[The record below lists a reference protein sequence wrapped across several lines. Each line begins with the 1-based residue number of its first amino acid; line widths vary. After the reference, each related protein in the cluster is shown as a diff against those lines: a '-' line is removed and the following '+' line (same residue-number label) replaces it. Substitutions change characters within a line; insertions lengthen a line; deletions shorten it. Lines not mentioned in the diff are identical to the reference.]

1 MIKKIQSLKRFGVFN
16 EYNHKNDRT
25 EEFRKFNLI
34 YGWNGSGKSTL
45 AHVFRCIENKTISTQ
60 FTSSEFNIIDAN
72 GVSTTHANVKQADL
86 NIHTFNQEFIKENI
100 SWDSVVASILLVDQQ
115 KIDERQKLEQL
126 KDEQERD
133 KNTRDS
139 KVAEIEKLTKKVS
152 VFETNKAGDIKREFI
167 ELGTKIR
174 KYQNY
179 DKRSFTTFINNN
191 HKATLSANSK
201 LSSEKLEELRSSLR
215 TGQKDSMRFTN
226 HPIDQDA
233 VNKRQTQIEKLLG
246 SSVISQTI
254 KRLVENADITS
265 WVEKGL
271 DLHKQ
276 HGESNC
282 EFCGNNITE
291 GRLKQLEAHFNEDY
305 KDLQKSL
312 EREVVSLEGGIFRLP
327 SLPEAGGF
335 YTEYQE
341 NFREAS
347 NILSESCKELNERTL
362 AWKKVVEEKIAS
374 PLDTS
379 LRIEEIENSHV
390 AAYNAALNSVMD
402 IVSNHNKKTENFEIE
417 TVRISNQLESHYVTS
432 VILDSEYHENKSKI
446 LALETSKKALD
457 TVVKSR
463 QDEIR
468 ALESLLS
475 NESLGATE
483 FNKSLQRFLG
493 RIDLELRFNPKERG
507 YEILRYGSERVLDN
521 LSEGEKTAI
530 AFVYFITKLK
540 ENGNN
545 IGETIVVVDD
555 PVSSFDS
562 NHLFHAY
569 SFLKNNCNKASQL
582 FVLTHNFTYFKLVRD
597 WFSRDSRNKKHKGN
611 PRASFYTIET
621 STTTPRY
628 STIKNADDSLITYNS
643 EYHFIFSKLYKL
655 KDNSALSGEDAL
667 LTANLSRKLLESFF
681 SFKFPKQRS
690 DLAQLL
696 DRGVRSCKNTD
707 EITKDKIY
715 KFINKYSH
723 SDAIVTNEDHADNL
737 LGESHN
743 IIASIFTWMEEVDKT
758 HYDEMVKVVDPS

>member
-1 MIKKIQSLKRFGVFN
+1 MIKSIQSLKGFGVFN

-45 AHVFRCIENKTISTQ
+45 SHLFRCIENKTTSTK
-60 FTSSEFNIIDAN
+60 FTSSEFSIIDDN
-72 GVSTTHANVKQADL
+72 GVSTTQDSVAQADL
-86 NIHTFNQEFIKENI
+86 NIYTFNQDFISANI
-100 SWDSVVASILLVDQQ
+100 SWNAVVESILLVDEEN
-115 KIDERQKLEQL
+115 IEGREQL
-126 KDEQERD
+126 GKLKSLQIEEEGQLRSIVRSIEEASNEISKIESECSKDIKEELHAVG
-133 KNTRDS
+133 KTDS
-139 KVAEIEKLTKKVS
+139 KYLSYNKRNFKIFMEANAEATKSAVSVLTSNELEELKKSAESEQKGIVSLRLQPINKTSLLEHKNQVENLVRTSVLSQTIQRLADNAEI
-152 VFETNKAGDIKREFI
+152 NKWVEIG
-167 ELGTKIR
+167 LKI
-174 KYQNY
+174 
-179 DKRSFTTFINNN
+179 
-191 HKATLSANSK
+191 HKATK
-201 LSSEKLEELRSSLR
+201 
-215 TGQKDSMRFTN
+215 
-226 HPIDQDA
+226 
-233 VNKRQTQIEKLLG
+233 
-246 SSVISQTI
+246 
-254 KRLVENADITS
+254 
-265 WVEKGL
+265 
-271 DLHKQ
+271 
-276 HGESNC
+276 NC
-282 EFCGNNITE
+282 EFCGNTITDKRMQE
-291 GRLKQLEAHFNEDY
+291 LEAHFSDSY
-305 KDLQKSL
+305 KDLQEKLRGKVDLLESEFMQAPSVPEETDLYAEFKSDYREARISL
-312 EREVVSLEGGIFRLP
+312 EKAYQDLWKEVLVWCNALK
-327 SLPEAGGF
+327 
-335 YTEYQE
+335 
-341 NFREAS
+341 N
-347 NILSESCKELNERTL
+347 
-362 AWKKVVEEKIAS
+362 KINN
-374 PLDTS
+374 PLDKGQSVDVISAAIINDINTA
-379 LRIEEIENSHV
+379 IEATRETVDKHNHKSRNFTDEIEK
-390 AAYNAALNSVMD
+390 AKA
-402 IVSNHNKKTENFEIE
+402 
-417 TVRISNQLESHYVTS
+417 QLELHYIADAVQSHQYFDKRKEIQEQAETKSALMNSLKVRN
-432 VILDSEYHENKSKI
+432 VKIVNLENS
-446 LALETSKKALD
+446 
-457 TVVKSR
+457 
-463 QDEIR
+463 
-468 ALESLLS
+468 LS
-475 NESLGATE
+475 NESLGAEE
-483 FNKSLQRFLG
+483 FNASLHRFLG
-493 RIDLELRFNPKERG
+493 RRDLGLRFNPKERG